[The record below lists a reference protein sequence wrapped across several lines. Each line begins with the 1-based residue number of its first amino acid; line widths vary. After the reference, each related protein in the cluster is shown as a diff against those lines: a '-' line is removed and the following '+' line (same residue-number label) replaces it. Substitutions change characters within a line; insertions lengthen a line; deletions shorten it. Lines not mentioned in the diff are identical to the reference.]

1 MFLLRLY
8 FLVIFGLAMHH
19 LAAQNT
25 ELIDSLKKELTQTT
39 DYEKQAKL
47 NIDLAFEY
55 FETDS
60 LQATIHA
67 NQALQLAQQLD
78 NPRLLGGAYKVRA
91 NIQEKLKYY
100 DRAFLYSDSAYHFYQ
115 IANDTSGMLAVL
127 NNIGRAYCHT
137 GDCPRGVAAYQ
148 KAEKWVKNDGYKR
161 QVIRINHALCLQD
174 CDLHQQCIEL
184 CESTLPLSERDK
196 QPLLQMFFHALIGSS
211 ALVLEQP
218 KRALTAF
225 NQALKL
231 LPVENEKVHRANLLS
246 DRAEVYITLKNYERA
261 YLDLRESI
269 ALNER
274 NGIRRNDARSLLLL
288 GKATKELARFAESKQ
303 WYEQALQELNATK
316 DNTILAEAYVE
327 SSELL
332 RANNEA
338 ERAYDQLHLAY
349 DLRDSLMTA
358 ELRKNVQE
366 LNVRYETERV
376 KKELAETNFIISETR
391 NRERLWLF
399 GEIVSLLIVSLLAT
413 FLVMRQRRRSLQIEK
428 RKVELE
434 YGLLRAQMNPHFVF
448 NSLNSIQG
456 YFAGK
461 RFAAGNEFLGKFSQ
475 LIRRVLDQSTTPE
488 VPLSE
493 ELETL
498 TLYLELEKL
507 RMEEQL
513 SYEFDIAPD
522 LEIDLINVP
531 PLILQPFVENAIWH
545 GIAPKEAAGYIK
557 ILLKTNAAE
566 TLLYATIIDDG
577 IGLPTAQNNRQHQ
590 SKGIQITRER
600 LGVGSSVEVANRT
613 DRSGVKVALVI
624 PI

>member
-8 FLVIFGLAMHH
+8 FWVIFVLAMHQ

-25 ELIDSLKKELTQTT
+25 TLIDSLKKELTQTT
-39 DYEKQAKL
+39 DFEKQAKL
-47 NIDLAFEY
+47 HIELGLEY

-67 NQALQLAQQLD
+67 NQAFAIAHQLND
-78 NPRLLGGAYKVRA
+78 PYLLGGAYKIRST
-91 NIQEKLKYY
+91 IQEKLKYY
-100 DRAFLYSDSAYHFYQ
+100 DRAFHYADSAYHFYQ

-127 NNIGRAYCHT
+127 NNIGRGYCHT
-137 GDCPRGVAAYQ
+137 GDCPRGVEAYQ
-148 KAEKWVKNDGYKR
+148 RAEKWLKNDGYKL

-174 CDLHQQCIEL
+174 CDAHLECIEL
-184 CESTLPLSERDK
+184 CEATLPFSERDD

-211 ALVLEQP
+211 SLALEQP
-218 KRALTAF
+218 AKALNAF

-231 LPVENEKVHRANLLS
+231 LPSENENVHRANLLS
-246 DRAEVYITLKNYERA
+246 DRAEVYISLENYERA
-261 YLDLRESI
+261 YQDLQESI
-269 ALNER
+269 ELNKR

-288 GKATKELARFAESKQ
+288 GKTTKALGQFAESKN
-303 WYEQALQELNATK
+303 WYQQALQELNATK
-316 DNTILAEAYVE
+316 DNTILAEAYAE

-332 RANNEA
+332 RATNDA

-376 KKELAETNFIISETR
+376 KKELAETSLIVSETR

-399 GEIVSLLIVSLLAT
+399 SGVVSLLIVSLLAT
-413 FLVMRQRRRSLQIEK
+413 FSVMRQRRRSLQIEK

-456 YFAGK
+456 YFAGN

-498 TLYLELEKL
+498 SLYLELEKL

-513 SYEFDIAPD
+513 NYEFQVDPD

-545 GIAPKEAAGYIK
+545 GIAPKEATGQIE
-557 ILLKTNAAE
+557 ISLKTNTAE
-566 TLLYATIIDDG
+566 TLLYATITDDG
-577 IGLPTAQNNRQHQ
+577 IGLPTSKNNGEHQ

-600 LGVGSSVEVANRT
+600 LGAGSLVKVANRM
-613 DRSGVKVALVI
+613 DGKGVKVELVI